1 MRTSAKA
8 SLDPDRPAFEPA
20 GSASPAQSPFQGAD
34 TAALYGRKAG
44 VVQAS
49 LASGRNTSR
58 LRVPESRLT
67 LSPGTIV
74 HAVLTTAVHT
84 ALPGAFN
91 ARLTRTVYDEID
103 GGIVPLPQGS
113 LITGTVRTH
122 VERSE
127 ERRQGK
133 AYA

>member
-67 LSPGTIV
+67 LSPGTIL
-74 HAVLTTAVHT
+74 HAVLPTAVNTH
-84 ALPGAFN
+84 LPGAFN
-91 ARLTRTVYDEID
+91 PRVTRPVYDEIASRILLNPA
-103 GGIVPLPQGS
+103 GTLPPGPRHP
-113 LITGTVRTH
+113 TAPYRP
-122 VERSE
+122 
-127 ERRQGK
+127 
-133 AYA
+133 A